1 MTKKDYIAIAGMLA
15 ETLVDINRQNNTQ
28 AGRLSARFALHHF
41 ARQFCNHAIDDNS
54 RFDTDRFMA
63 ACQWETT

>member
-1 MTKKDYIAIAGMLA
+1 MTKKDYIAIAHMFADTLRDVDKTNDSQTRLA
-15 ETLVDINRQNNTQ
+15 ARVALQ
-28 AGRLSARFALHHF
+28 RLAR
-41 ARQFCNHAIDDNS
+41 RFCNHAIDDNS